1 MTIDPTPLDCDV
13 MVHRHCEERAPPCKA
28 QIESGSYVT
37 MSRKKVV
44 KNLEDLDELTQ
55 FLLEKVREMIYSYK
69 MNYFMRAALMG
80 GEEDTI
86 VTVSICFS
94 SLFV

>member
-1 MTIDPTPLDCDV
+1 M
-13 MVHRHCEERAPPCKA
+13 
-28 QIESGSYVT
+28 T

-55 FLLEKVREMIYSYK
+55 FLLEKVREMIYSYMVNK
-69 MNYFMRAALMG
+69 FLRAALM
-80 GEEDTI
+80 EEEDDTI

>member
-1 MTIDPTPLDCDV
+1 

-69 MNYFMRAALMG
+69 MNDFLRAALMG
-80 GEEDTI
+80 GEEDTKGNCWHG
-86 VTVSICFS
+86 SYEHMLQL
-94 SLFV
+94 SLCLV

>member
-1 MTIDPTPLDCDV
+1 M
-13 MVHRHCEERAPPCKA
+13 
-28 QIESGSYVT
+28 T

-55 FLLEKVREMIYSYK
+55 FLLEKVREMIYSHNE
-69 MNYFMRAALMG
+69 MNDFLRAALM
-80 GEEDTI
+80 EEADDTI

>member
-1 MTIDPTPLDCDV
+1 M
-13 MVHRHCEERAPPCKA
+13 
-28 QIESGSYVT
+28 T

-69 MNYFMRAALMG
+69 MNDFKELHSWKERM
-80 GEEDTI
+80 TP
-86 VTVSICFS
+86 
-94 SLFV
+94 

>member
-1 MTIDPTPLDCDV
+1 M
-13 MVHRHCEERAPPCKA
+13 
-28 QIESGSYVT
+28 T

-55 FLLEKVREMIYSYK
+55 FLLEKVREMIYSHE
-69 MNYFMRAALMG
+69 MNDFLRAALM
-80 GEEDTI
+80 EEEDDTI